1 MKTIFAAMGGSVVG
15 AALVLVFENGRP
27 PALPTLGAAEVRAI
41 VRAEEAPLQ
50 ARLDQLTR
58 DVEALPTASAPAPA
72 PERVEV
78 KPPPPP
84 LDLGPVTSR
93 IDALEAKL
101 DRLIDPSKEQEL
113 AARKLAEAS
122 QRGLKD
128 SQRVAMDR
136 RASEKD
142 RVDAF
147 MQLRNKQTEDGQDAR
162 SHDVILAMLD
172 LAEHSDSEDS
182 RMNVYRNLH
191 GATDSAARDGMLW
204 GLAHDPSPKV
214 REKIAGDLDT
224 LAGDPLVDSA
234 LRQAYDND
242 ADVSV
247 RARAWKTMSEAK
259 KK

>member
-1 MKTIFAAMGGSVVG
+1 MKTIFAAMGGAVVG
-15 AALVLVFENGRP
+15 AAVVMVVDSGRP

-41 VRAEEAPLQ
+41 VQAEVALLQ
-50 ARLDQLTR
+50 GRLDQLMR
-58 DVEALPTASAPAPA
+58 DIEASPMASAPAP
-72 PERVEV
+72 ERIEV
-78 KPPPPP
+78 KPPPQP
-84 LDLGPVTSR
+84 LDLGPITFR
-93 IDALEAKL
+93 IDTLEAKIDL
-101 DRLIDPSKEQEL
+101 LIDPLKEREQ
-113 AARKLAEAS
+113 AARKLTEGA

-147 MQLRNKQTEDGQDAR
+147 SQLRNKQAEDGQDAR

-191 GATDSAARDGMLW
+191 GAKDSAARDGMVW

-224 LAGDPLVDSA
+224 FAGDPQVDSA

-242 ADVSV
+242 SDGSV
-247 RARAWKTMSEAK
+247 RARAWKTMTEGK

>member
-1 MKTIFAAMGGSVVG
+1 MKTIFAAMGGAVVG
-15 AALVLVFENGRP
+15 AAVVMVVDSGRP
-27 PALPTLGAAEVRAI
+27 PALPMLSAAEFRSI
-41 VRAEEAPLQ
+41 MQAELTPLQ
-50 ARLDQLTR
+50 GRLDQIAR
-58 DVEALPTASAPAPA
+58 GVEASPMASAPAP
-72 PERVEV
+72 ERIEV
-78 KPPPPP
+78 KPPPQPPP
-84 LDLGPVTSR
+84 LDLGPITSR
-93 IDALEAKL
+93 IDTLEAKIDL
-101 DRLIDPSKEQEL
+101 LIDPSKEREQ
-113 AARKLAEAS
+113 AGRKLAEGAR
-122 QRGLKD
+122 RGLKD
-128 SQRVAMDR
+128 SQRVAVDR

-147 MQLRNKQTEDGQDAR
+147 SQLRNKQTEDGQDAR

-191 GATDSAARDGMLW
+191 GAKDPAARDGMVW

-224 LAGDPLVDSA
+224 FAGDPQVDSA

-242 ADVSV
+242 ADGSV
-247 RARAWKTMSEAK
+247 RARAWKTMTEGK

>member
-1 MKTIFAAMGGSVVG
+1 MKTIFAAMGGAVVG
-15 AALVLVFENGRP
+15 AAVVMVVDSGRP
-27 PALPTLGAAEVRAI
+27 PALPTLGAAEVRSI
-41 VRAEEAPLQ
+41 VQAELTPLLG
-50 ARLDQLTR
+50 RLDQIAR
-58 DVEALPTASAPAPA
+58 GVEASPMASAPAP
-72 PERVEV
+72 ERIEV
-78 KPPPPP
+78 QPPAQPPP
-84 LDLGPVTSR
+84 LDLGPITSR
-93 IDALEAKL
+93 IDTLEAKIDL
-101 DRLIDPSKEQEL
+101 LIDPSKEREQ
-113 AARKLAEAS
+113 AGRKLAEAA

-142 RVDAF
+142 RIDAF
-147 MQLRNKQTEDGQDAR
+147 QQLRNKQTEDGQDAR

-191 GATDSAARDGMLW
+191 GANDLAARDGMLW

-224 LAGDPLVDSA
+224 FAGDSLVESA
-234 LRQAYDND
+234 LRVAADGD
-242 ADVSV
+242 ADGGV
-247 RARAWKTMSEAK
+247 RARASKTMSEGK